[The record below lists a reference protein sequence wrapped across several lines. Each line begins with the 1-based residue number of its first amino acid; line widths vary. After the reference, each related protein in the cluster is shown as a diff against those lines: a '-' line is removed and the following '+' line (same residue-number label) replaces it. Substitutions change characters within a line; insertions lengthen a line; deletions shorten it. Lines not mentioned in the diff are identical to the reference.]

1 MNPRGAGHRRWS
13 SRLRRGEP
21 EALTPV
27 GLAGGAQATV
37 GPGGV
42 ETAAQVGDSP
52 FLEAGN
58 GPAHFENEQELLALA
73 AAGDPRA
80 VRWLLDEVAPI
91 VFGFLFARVGGDE
104 SAAEDLLQE
113 TLLEAVRGASAF
125 RAEASASTWMCAIA
139 RRRLARYYESERKA
153 EMARRSLSLVYDGS
167 GAAGPGDDILERQD
181 EVVRALGRLPAL
193 QRQVL
198 VLKYLEDMS
207 VIDIAGQLDRSRV
220 QVQSLLQR
228 GRDGLRRELGGP
240 NA

>member
-1 MNPRGAGHRRWS
+1 VNPRGAGHRRWS
-13 SRLRRGEP
+13 TRLRRDEAH
-21 EALTPV
+21 ALTPL
-27 GLAGGAQATV
+27 GLAGRTPAKADEGEAEAAPEIGA
-37 GPGGV
+37 GSPP
-42 ETAAQVGDSP
+42 EVGD
-52 FLEAGN
+52 
-58 GPAHFENEQELLALA
+58 GPARFGNERELLALA
-73 AAGDPRA
+73 AAGDPPA
-80 VRWLLDEVAPI
+80 VRWLLDEVAPV

-153 EMARRSLSLVYDGS
+153 EMARRSLSLVHDGS
-167 GAAGPGDDILERQD
+167 GAAGPGDDMLERQD

-228 GRDGLRRELGGP
+228 GREGLRRELGGQ